1 MARTM
6 GQARVARQG
15 RQSPFR
21 KPKNEAVNATLMG
34 LLALFPSG

>member
-6 GQARVARQG
+6 GQARVTRQG
-15 RQSPFR
+15 RPSLLE
-21 KPKNEAVNATLMG
+21 PKNEAVNGTLMG